1 MDFSPPFLFPSCGA
15 RRNLYSVSM
24 KEDGM
29 GRKSNRP
36 PMAIGGLTMI
46 LGIGWVDTIGYTQL
60 DEVIALLVLK
70 KTAA

>member
-1 MDFSPPFLFPSCGA
+1 
-15 RRNLYSVSM
+15 
-24 KEDGM
+24 
-29 GRKSNRP
+29 
-36 PMAIGGLTMI
+36 MAIGGLTMI

>member
-1 MDFSPPFLFPSCGA
+1 
-15 RRNLYSVSM
+15 M